1 MIIKGYCKKCPLV
14 VMVLQF
20 FLIIVKPIYLL
31 VVPIV
36 KTIVKY
42 LETMEE
48 TIKKIISASLGMAI
62 IAKNKTKEI
71 IDELIEKGK
80 MSEEEGNKFIDDL
93 KAETEKSKKDAED
106 EIRKMI
112 NNTLQKMDV
121 PTKEDYDRLEKR
133 VKVLEQGFMEQ
144 KK

>member
-1 MIIKGYCKKCPLV
+1 MSFSCYGAAI
-14 VMVLQF
+14 

-80 MSEEEGNKFIDDL
+80 MSQEEGNKFIDDL

>member
-1 MIIKGYCKKCPLV
+1 MSFSCYGAAI
-14 VMVLQF
+14 

-80 MSEEEGNKFIDDL
+80 MSQEEGNKFIDDL

-133 VKVLEQGFMEQ
+133 VKVLEQGFMEP

>member
-1 MIIKGYCKKCPLV
+1 
-14 VMVLQF
+14 
-20 FLIIVKPIYLL
+20 
-31 VVPIV
+31 
-36 KTIVKY
+36 
-42 LETMEE
+42 MED

-80 MSEEEGNKFIDDL
+80 MSQEEGNKFINDL
-93 KAETEKSKKDAED
+93 KSETEKSRRDAEE

-112 NNTLQKMDV
+112 TSALQKMDV

-144 KK
+144 KQ

>member
-1 MIIKGYCKKCPLV
+1 MP
-14 VMVLQF
+14 
-20 FLIIVKPIYLL
+20 PI
-31 VVPIV
+31 
-36 KTIVKY
+36 
-42 LETMEE
+42 MED

-80 MSEEEGNKFIDDL
+80 MSQEEGNKFINDL
-93 KAETEKSKKDAED
+93 KSETEKSRKDAEE
-106 EIRKMI
+106 EIKKMI
-112 NNTLQKMDV
+112 NSALQKMDV

-133 VKVLEQGFMEQ
+133 VKVLEQGFLEQ

>member
-1 MIIKGYCKKCPLV
+1 
-14 VMVLQF
+14 
-20 FLIIVKPIYLL
+20 
-31 VVPIV
+31 
-36 KTIVKY
+36 
-42 LETMEE
+42 MED

-80 MSEEEGNKFIDDL
+80 MSQEEGNKFINDL
-93 KAETEKSKKDAED
+93 KSETEKSRKDAEE

-112 NNTLQKMDV
+112 NSALKKMDV

-133 VKVLEQGFMEQ
+133 VKVLEQGFLEQ
-144 KK
+144 KQ

>member
-1 MIIKGYCKKCPLV
+1 MP
-14 VMVLQF
+14 
-20 FLIIVKPIYLL
+20 PI
-31 VVPIV
+31 
-36 KTIVKY
+36 
-42 LETMEE
+42 MED

-80 MSEEEGNKFIDDL
+80 MSQEEGNKFINDL
-93 KAETEKSKKDAED
+93 KSETEKSRKDAEE

-112 NNTLQKMDV
+112 NSALKKMDV

-133 VKVLEQGFMEQ
+133 VKVLEQGFLEQ
-144 KK
+144 KQ